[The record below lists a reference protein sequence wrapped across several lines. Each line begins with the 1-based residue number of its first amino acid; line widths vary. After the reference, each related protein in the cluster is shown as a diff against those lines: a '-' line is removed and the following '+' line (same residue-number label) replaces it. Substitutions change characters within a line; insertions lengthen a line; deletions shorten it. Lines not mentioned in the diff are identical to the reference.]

1 MALDINVMVKGL
13 QEVRQLAE
21 ALDKAGLNDPK
32 KAAAAGRALRIEA
45 QRARTDAAKAALG
58 GAQSRRLMAE
68 EARQRRLSQWAK
80 QDKRQQATDEAKAAK
95 EKERAEEK
103 AARAKRQAERET
115 ARAAEKAAR
124 EVEKQQ
130 KQAERAL
137 LATLRGIKQQK
148 AEQEKQQKQLARE
161 QEKQQKQAV
170 SSQKQADREIA
181 RSIDKADKEAMRQR
195 KQDLRAI
202 SDAEKEVQKFTATL
216 QKERDKSAR
225 DAERGSP
232 GNRLNAFLRTNRFGV
247 GGGQLMPL
255 AGRTLD
261 LVAPGM
267 GIASQN
273 MALMAAMAAAT
284 AIPAAAQTAGETS
297 RKFSDMNRAKRLS
310 GGTTDS
316 IGGLTGTGFDPA
328 SIPGIAQSFRESL
341 QQDTFAM
348 LEAMKAGIGYVPGRE
363 YGVTDEAKLLQK
375 AVMYLANI
383 KDSQER
389 LFRARRMGLG
399 EFMTEIDDAARNPDR
414 MKRMSKAFGRTSNA
428 IRERDESQRDLDAAI
443 DADWA
448 RFHEATAGFI
458 TGINRARK
466 WFLDLDENY
475 NDFVRGGLEWMMGG
489 DKSKD
494 PATATEENTKAL
506 QEATKALDEF
516 KPGFYGPQSVQ
527 GRVFPSNDAMRSWA
541 MDAQQIERIQALGV
555 PMP

>member
-45 QRARTDAAKAALG
+45 QRARMEVAKQALG
-58 GAQSRRLMAE
+58 GANARRMMAE

-95 EKERAEEK
+95 EKERQAEK
-103 AARAKRQAERET
+103 AARIQKQAERET
-115 ARAAEKAAR
+115 AREQAR
-124 EVEKQQ
+124 QQ
-130 KQAERAL
+130 RQAERAL
-137 LATLRGIKQQK
+137 LATLRGVKQQK

-181 RSIDKADKEAMRQR
+181 RSIDKAAKEAMRQR

-202 SDAEKEVQKFTATL
+202 ADAEKEFNRLAEKSTREL
-216 QKERDKSAR
+216 QKANEKAAKEAQRS
-225 DAERGSP
+225 SP

-273 MALMAAMAAAT
+273 VALMAAIVAAQAL
-284 AIPAAAQTAGETS
+284 PAAAQTAGETS

-316 IGGLTGTGFDPA
+316 IGGLTGAGFDPS

-414 MKRMSKAFGRTSNA
+414 MKQMSKAFGRTSNA

>member
-45 QRARTDAAKAALG
+45 QRARTEMAQQNLG

-80 QDKRQQATDEAKAAK
+80 QDRKEQASDEAKVSR
-95 EKERAEEK
+95 EKEQ
-103 AARAKRQAERET
+103 AARK
-115 ARAAEKAAR
+115 
-124 EVEKQQ
+124 
-130 KQAERAL
+130 AERA
-137 LATLRGIKQQK
+137 
-148 AEQEKQQKQLARE
+148 
-161 QEKQQKQAV
+161 
-170 SSQKQADREIA
+170 QKQADREIA
-181 RSIDKADKEAMRQR
+181 RSIDKAAKEALRQR

-202 SDAEKEVQKFTATL
+202 ADAEKEVQKFTATL
-216 QKERDKSAR
+216 QKERDKAAK
-225 DAERGSP
+225 DAQRSSP

-284 AIPAAAQTAGETS
+284 ALPTAAQTAGETS

-466 WFLDLDENY
+466 FFLDLDENY

>member
-21 ALDKAGLNDPK
+21 ALDKAGLNNPK

-45 QRARTDAAKAALG
+45 QRARMEVAKQALG
-58 GAQSRRLMAE
+58 GANARRMMAE

-95 EKERAEEK
+95 EKERQAEK
-103 AARAKRQAERET
+103 AARIQKQAERET
-115 ARAAEKAAR
+115 AREQAR
-124 EVEKQQ
+124 QQ
-130 KQAERAL
+130 RQAERAL
-137 LATLRGIKQQK
+137 LATLRGVKQQK

-181 RSIDKADKEAMRQR
+181 RSIDKAAKEAMRQR

-202 SDAEKEVQKFTATL
+202 ADAEKEFNRLAEKSTREL
-216 QKERDKSAR
+216 QKANEKAAKEAQRS
-225 DAERGSP
+225 SP

-273 MALMAAMAAAT
+273 VALMAAIVAAQ

-316 IGGLTGTGFDPA
+316 IGGLTGAGFDPS

-414 MKRMSKAFGRTSNA
+414 MKQMSKAFGRTSNA